1 MTYFR
6 HIQVFYEV
14 LVVLFFIY
22 SLWIAVISLI
32 FLTNP
37 QVFVNPSVPSVHLW
51 MCSELGPEVA
61 QGYPCGLTALSVPQN
76 PAAGMSLG
84 SVSGKKRGEWTTRRQ
99 DYGWCVDFYFTLS
112 AFGFGGFELWSGF
125 FLCGSLVALHRTVFG
140 TTAAPWTLF
149 HKYLQCRVCC
159 HHSCFRQNVFSEL
172 INHVS
177 ISTLWNQKWCFS

>member
-1 MTYFR
+1 MMYFR

-125 FLCGSLVALHRTVFG
+125 FLCGSSSDCIWDHSRSVNALPQVFTVQG
-140 TTAAPWTLF
+140 VLSSLLF
-149 HKYLQCRVCC
+149 STK
-159 HHSCFRQNVFSEL
+159 CFLRAD
-172 INHVS
+172 
-177 ISTLWNQKWCFS
+177 

>member
-1 MTYFR
+1 MMYFR

-112 AFGFGGFELWSGF
+112 AFGFELWSGF

-140 TTAAPWTLF
+140 TTAAPWMLF

>member
-1 MTYFR
+1 MMYFR

-22 SLWIAVISLI
+22 SCPESQLFHSYFWLI
-32 FLTNP
+32 LGCS
-37 QVFVNPSVPSVHLW
+37 VNPSVSSVHLW

-140 TTAAPWTLF
+140 TTAAPWMLF

-159 HHSCFRQNVFSEL
+159 HPSCFRQNVFS
-172 INHVS
+172 
-177 ISTLWNQKWCFS
+177 